1 MVCVWITNLLLSIYI
16 SFNYYQV
23 GSRFIVGSRNQTK
36 EELRTCLLTALDI
49 LFEP

>member
-1 MVCVWITNLLLSIYI
+1 MVCVCITNLLLYNI

-23 GSRFIVGSRNQTK
+23 GSGCIVGSRNQTK